1 MWNCG
6 PKRSCRECDCLALHK
21 DGSGTCYPNSPD
33 CGAEYELTAEE
44 INTPEACDFWREK
57 KNDNELC

>member
-1 MWNCG
+1 MFKLG
-6 PKRSCRECDCLALHK
+6 PKRSCRECACLALHK

-44 INTPEACDFWREK
+44 INTPEVCDFWRK
-57 KNDNELC
+57 KE